1 MEEQV
6 PVEQRVAEL
15 MDKLVRGEDTF
26 LEEVVAALAVEVQRP
41 ELDIEEITRLLDLV
55 VVHPEPEL
63 RDIIDIPSV
72 VATLALVPF
81 VQAVASSL
89 GEVFSQK
96 IDQHAGQALSS
107 LKRMLIR
114 TAQRPSEPLE
124 SRITLSEDVPTH
136 ALSQLITIDYEALP
150 SGVPLTVR
158 WMSVVWCASYL
169 EDGQIADLYWN
180 AHERRWVSEPSQ
192 ALGNG
197 AS

>member
-6 PVEQRVAEL
+6 PVEQRAAEL
-15 MDKLVRGEDTF
+15 MDKLVSGEDP
-26 LEEVVAALAVEVQRP
+26 LPEEV
-41 ELDIEEITRLLDLV
+41 IEEFMRLLDLV
-55 VVHPEPEL
+55 VVRPEPEL
-63 RDIIDIPSV
+63 YSVIDVPSV

-96 IDQHAGQALSS
+96 IDQHASQALSTF
-107 LKRMLIR
+107 KRILIR
-114 TAQRPSEPLE
+114 TAPRPTEPLE

-136 ALSQLITIDYEALP
+136 ALSQLVTIDYEALP

-169 EDGQIADLYWN
+169 ENGQIADLYWN
-180 AHERRWVSEPSQ
+180 AHERCWVSQPDQ
-192 ALGNG
+192 ALGSG
-197 AS
+197 AG

>member
-41 ELDIEEITRLLDLV
+41 EPDIEEITRLLDLV
-55 VVHPEPEL
+55 VVHPEPAL

-89 GEVFSQK
+89 GEMFSQK
-96 IDQHAGQALSS
+96 IDQHAAQALSS

>member
-169 EDGQIADLYWN
+169 EDGQIGDLYWN

>member
-6 PVEQRVAEL
+6 PVEQRAAEL
-15 MDKLVRGEDTF
+15 MDKLVSGEVALPD
-26 LEEVVAALAVEVQRP
+26 EVMAALAVEVQRP
-41 ELDIEEITRLLDLV
+41 EPDIEEITRLLDLV
-55 VVHPEPEL
+55 VVRPEPEL
-63 RDIIDIPSV
+63 YDIIDIPSV

-96 IDQHAGQALSS
+96 IDQHASQALSTF
-107 LKRMLIR
+107 KRILIR
-114 TAQRPSEPLE
+114 TAPRPTEPLE

-136 ALSQLITIDYEALP
+136 ALSQLVTIDYEALP

-169 EDGQIADLYWN
+169 ENGQIADLYWN
-180 AHERRWVSEPSQ
+180 AHERCWVSQPDQ
-192 ALGNG
+192 ALGSG
-197 AS
+197 AG